1 MPEPILLR
9 EQALDC
15 LLMCDPWLKASATQA
30 LYQAVQQQGF
40 KLCDSELSVPAYPGR
55 PDQPSLVAPR
65 DLPRRR
71 NNRQTGHATL
81 IHAICHI
88 EFNAINLGLDAITR
102 FAGMPED
109 YYGDWLQ
116 VAYEESTHFEMLDSH
131 LKTMGF
137 SYGDFPAHD
146 GMWEM
151 AQKTHHDPLHRM
163 ALVPR
168 VLEARGL
175 DVTPSMMNKLR
186 SSGDHQAVAILEVIL
201 REEVGHVKVGTRW
214 FNYLCEQRELDP
226 YQTFKDLLET
236 YFNGE
241 IRGPFHTEARL
252 EAGFSQ
258 AEMALLESQ
267 AVYKKRA

>member
-1 MPEPILLR
+1 MADSVDIR
-9 EQALDC
+9 EQALQC
-15 LLMCDPWLKASATQA
+15 LLTTDPWSKAAATRDLYKQVRNSGFEVSHAALK
-30 LYQAVQQQGF
+30 
-40 KLCDSELSVPAYPGR
+40 VPEFPGR
-55 PDQPSLVAPR
+55 PDNPELVPPR

-71 NNRQTGHATL
+71 NNQQTGHATL

-88 EFNAINLGLDAITR
+88 EFNAINLGLDAIAR
-102 FAGMPED
+102 FSEMPED
-109 YYGDWLQ
+109 YYADWLQ
-116 VAYEESTHFEMLDSH
+116 VAYEESTHFEMLDAH
-131 LKTMGF
+131 LKALGF
-137 SYGDFPAHD
+137 SYGDFSAHD

-151 AQKTHHDPLHRM
+151 ARKTHHDPLTRM

-175 DVTPSMMNKLR
+175 DVTPAMMDKLR
-186 SSGDHQAVAILEVIL
+186 KSGDHRAVEILETIL

-241 IRGPFHTEARL
+241 IRGPFHTDARMA
-252 EAGFSQ
+252 AGFSE

>member
-1 MPEPILLR
+1 MASLVAIR

-15 LLMCDPWLKASATQA
+15 LLIADPWQKAEATQC
-30 LYQAVQQQGF
+30 LYQQVKEQGF
-40 KLCDSELSVPAYPGR
+40 TVSKDALAVPEIPGR
-55 PDQPSLVAPR
+55 PEKPELVPPR

-71 NNRQTGHATL
+71 NNQETGHATL

-88 EFNAINLGLDAITR
+88 EFNAINLALDALAR
-102 FAGMPED
+102 FADMPKA
-109 YYGDWLQ
+109 YYSDWLQ
-116 VAYEESTHFEMLDSH
+116 VAYEESTHFEMLNEH
-131 LKTMGF
+131 LGSMGF
-137 SYGDFPAHD
+137 QYGNFSAHD

-151 AQKTHHDPLHRM
+151 ARKTHHDPLTRM

-175 DVTPSMMNKLR
+175 DVTPKMMDKLR
-186 SSGDHQAVAILEVIL
+186 KSGDIRAVEILALIL
-201 REEVGHVKVGTRW
+201 REEVGHVKVGSRW
-214 FNYLCEQRELDP
+214 FNYLCEQRDLEP
-226 YQTFKDLLET
+226 YSTFKQLLET

-252 EAGFSQ
+252 EAGFTDD
-258 AEMALLESQ
+258 EMALLEAQ